1 MGCHKQRERDSL
13 VDACLDKN
21 IQWMTS
27 VFEGCADAVMRKIIM
42 GSRRLGLY
50 VIYMDS
56 MYDRDLVDGVLI
68 KNLLFDVDELPRE
81 DAGDYI
87 VRRCLATA
95 DIREE
100 TRLNQ
105 VVDEVLKGNSAILI
119 DGMAKAVII
128 SSKNLPGRGVQ
139 AAETEVSVRGSKESF
154 TESFRTN
161 TVLIRRRIRDTR
173 LKARQMTI
181 GIRSKTD
188 VAVMYM
194 EDLVRPQILEEIL
207 KKLNSFQVDA
217 IFDSGSLE
225 QLTEDEWYSPFPQ
238 FQATERPDKA
248 ASALLEGRVVLVV
261 DNSPMVLLLPAT
273 FSCFFQAS
281 DDYYNRWDAAC
292 FVRILRYGA
301 AAAAM
306 LLPGLYIAL
315 AGFHPEALPLSF
327 ALSFAASR
335 EGVPFS
341 LPVEVLVMEIAFEL
355 LREAGI
361 RLPGPMGSTL
371 GIVGGL
377 IIGQAAVDAHIVSPV
392 VVIIVA
398 LTALSAFTVPND
410 LFASAFRMIKFYCMV
425 AAAIGGFVGL
435 TAAVLTVMIHLAG
448 LKSFGVPYMMPFV
461 SAEMAPEGRWH
472 DTVVKSPGNRMYERP
487 FFTKAGHRRRL
498 RKGADFLEKCAGKDG
513 KEKK

>member
-42 GSRRLGLY
+42 GSQRLGLY

-181 GIRSKTD
+181 GVRSKTD

-207 KKLNSFQVDA
+207 KKLNSFRVDA

-225 QLTEDEWYSPFPQ
+225 QLT
-238 FQATERPDKA
+238 
-248 ASALLEGRVVLVV
+248 
-261 DNSPMVLLLPAT
+261 
-273 FSCFFQAS
+273 
-281 DDYYNRWDAAC
+281 
-292 FVRILRYGA
+292 
-301 AAAAM
+301 
-306 LLPGLYIAL
+306 
-315 AGFHPEALPLSF
+315 
-327 ALSFAASR
+327 
-335 EGVPFS
+335 
-341 LPVEVLVMEIAFEL
+341 
-355 LREAGI
+355 
-361 RLPGPMGSTL
+361 
-371 GIVGGL
+371 
-377 IIGQAAVDAHIVSPV
+377 
-392 VVIIVA
+392 
-398 LTALSAFTVPND
+398 
-410 LFASAFRMIKFYCMV
+410 
-425 AAAIGGFVGL
+425 
-435 TAAVLTVMIHLAG
+435 
-448 LKSFGVPYMMPFV
+448 
-461 SAEMAPEGRWH
+461 
-472 DTVVKSPGNRMYERP
+472 
-487 FFTKAGHRRRL
+487 
-498 RKGADFLEKCAGKDG
+498 
-513 KEKK
+513 